1 MVLAPD
7 TCRVHEIPIPQAQI
21 EWKRIHEWYAS
32 SFNLRIIADSSSS
45 GDTGVSASLILR
57 GTPPF
62 QVVYRIQ
69 RDKEPPRDVAK
80 TFTTSRAEL
89 TIQPERS
96 GHYAFTFMSISD
108 SHYRK
113 IELNGPSIEQIIHP
127 VASAQFADTHDSR
140 RPISTC
146 SGDTVDVD
154 ISLRVSIRY
163 FSDHLSYPC
172 SREPHLGLLASK

>member
-1 MVLAPD
+1 VLAPD

-21 EWKRIHEWYAS
+21 EWKRIHEWYVS
-32 SFNLRIIADSSSS
+32 SLHARALTYPSSS

-154 ISLRVSIRY
+154 ISLRVS
-163 FSDHLSYPC
+163 LAC
-172 SREPHLGLLASK
+172 SLGYVAYTLF